1 MEKVE
6 THNSWN
12 LYYKDNGWY
21 VNNTNDSPD
30 LIVIRIQDVLYVE
43 FGHFP
48 GDDEAT
54 VKFRD
59 KMIEMGCDTTK
70 LPIVDRRGSPVNYL
84 FDSSYDEEYMKD
96 QTKEDYWR
104 ESMLLFRSKE
114 SYSKLESRL
123 LKIQDARKF

>member
-12 LYYKDNGWY
+12 LYYKDDCWY
-21 VNNTNDSPD
+21 ASNLASQPE
-30 LIVIRIQDVLYVE
+30 LIVIRVQDVLYVE
-43 FGHFP
+43 FGHLP

-70 LPIVDRRGSPVNYL
+70 LPIADRRCSPVSHL
-84 FDSSYDEEYMKD
+84 FDTSFDEESKKD
-96 QTKEDYWR
+96 QTEEDYW
-104 ESMLLFRSKE
+104 EEALFLFTSKK
-114 SYSKLESRL
+114 SYSELERRLKQIQNGRKL
-123 LKIQDARKF
+123 